1 MAGTAKANFVSLLVW
16 ILSGALIE
24 LITIAAF
31 QDSGAPFLLAQNFN
45 EYLQIMTMHPLTF
58 IGRALMSNTIAL
70 DVFVGFIL
78 KGAPT
83 GVNPA
88 IFVVVMVIK
97 AIVPPVLVAWVY
109 AKLTEFDAEMVMNA
123 GAPVRNSI
131 SYALLIMMGLFIS
144 ISMNLG
150 YSDGW
155 EFTPEGLLEMMSII
169 FGQSVYFV
177 NESLAFY
184 GIIRP
189 QVNLMPSDNP
199 IINEFGLYLGSIF
212 TVFGMGFVL
221 TTVVRFFTMLFIMRK
236 SGDQFS
242 DF

>member
-1 MAGTAKANFVSLLVW
+1 MAGSGKANFVSLLVW
-16 ILSGALIE
+16 IFSGALIE
-24 LITIAAF
+24 LISIFAF
-31 QDSGAPFLLAQNFN
+31 QDSGAPFLLSQNFN
-45 EYLQIMTMHPLTF
+45 EYIEIMTQHPLTF
-58 IGRALMSNTIAL
+58 VGRALMSNALAL

-88 IFVVVMVIK
+88 LFVTIMVIK
-97 AIVPPVLVAWVY
+97 AIVPPLLVAWVY
-109 AKLTEFDAEMVMNA
+109 AKLTEFDAELVMNA

-131 SYALLIMMGLFIS
+131 SYALLIMVGLLLA

-155 EFTPEGLLEMMSII
+155 EFTPEGLSQMMSII

-184 GIIRP
+184 GIVRP
-189 QVNLMPSDNP
+189 QINLMPSDNP
-199 IINEFGLYLGSIF
+199 ILNEFGLYMGNIF
-212 TVFGMGFVL
+212 TIFGMGFVL
-221 TTVVRFFTMLFIMRK
+221 TTVVRFFTMLFIMRN

-242 DF
+242 HY